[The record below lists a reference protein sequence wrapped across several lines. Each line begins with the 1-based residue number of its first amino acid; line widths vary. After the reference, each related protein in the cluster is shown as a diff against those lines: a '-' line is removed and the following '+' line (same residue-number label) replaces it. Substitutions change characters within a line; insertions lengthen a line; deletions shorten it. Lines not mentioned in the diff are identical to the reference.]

1 MTYIHFITEFDYN
14 IYLSNIKMG
23 IILKFSF
30 NHKNI
35 ATCLFIKKINE
46 PFLLKQPFEKRF
58 CEFYLSTG

>member
-1 MTYIHFITEFDYN
+1 
-14 IYLSNIKMG
+14 MG

-46 PFLLKQPFEKRF
+46 PFLLKQPLEKRF
-58 CEFYLSTG
+58 VNFICLLADKLQSKMFVCKKI